1 MRASVYLRSVLG
13 VRMRFVCSSA
23 AIAILALCCAPLS
36 AYAQPADI
44 WTRSILDEVR
54 LGVLAHDIEPNG
66 NQGGVDFNIELLFK
80 RPTTVYRTSLEN
92 VLLRPRFHLGS
103 SLNFGSDTN
112 QVYAGLTWDV
122 PLAPKLS
129 LEVSFGGVL
138 HDGPTGSEPN
148 SLGCALNFRESLSI
162 GYQLSDRWRVYGTVT
177 HISNADLCDQN
188 SGLTSAG
195 VRFGYTLN

>member
-1 MRASVYLRSVLG
+1 
-13 VRMRFVCSSA
+13 MRFVCSSA

-44 WTRSILDEVR
+44 WTRSTWTRLR

-80 RPTTVYRTSLEN
+80 RRPRSTARRSKN
-92 VLLRPRFHLGS
+92 VLLRPALPPRLLPQLRQRHESGLRRPNLGRTS
-103 SLNFGSDTN
+103 GTEA
-112 QVYAGLTWDV
+112 VAGGV
-122 PLAPKLS
+122 
-129 LEVSFGGVL
+129 FGGVL
-138 HDGPTGSEPN
+138 HDGRR
-148 SLGCALNFRESLSI
+148 LRA
-162 GYQLSDRWRVYGTVT
+162 QLAWLRAELPRVPFDRLPAVGPLARVRNVT

-195 VRFGYTLN
+195 VRFGYTLELIVAPASAPAFPQIG